1 MRQTLRISIHVQLTL
16 LLNSTWPCVEVCYDD
31 EEQRQEGKT
40 FVCLSRVFN
49 SPSPFLT
56 RLISQ
61 ICNPLLRF
69 SSR

>member
-1 MRQTLRISIHVQLTL
+1 MRQTLRISIQVQLTL
-16 LLNSTWPCVEVCYDD
+16 LLSSTWSCVEVCYDD
-31 EEQRQEGKT
+31 EESKT
-40 FVCLSRVFN
+40 SVCLPRVFN